1 MTSKNQQK
9 ENLQS
14 LDLADNKSTHLND
27 EEAR

>member
-14 LDLADNKSTHLND
+14 LDLADNKSPQLND